1 MFLRPSGCYSRLP
14 RDKVST
20 SGLIMK
26 CLVCSQ
32 TLAIDFTLENIPS
45 QAQGFSKNK
54 NHSLKKQLTM
64 QLSQCS
70 GCGLVQYVGPTVPYF
85 QKAIRSNKLSESLT
99 KFRLVQFQNFLNM
112 SSEPIKSVFELGAGQ
127 GEHLDIFKRL
137 GVNTAG
143 VEGDAGS
150 CELCLRK
157 GHRVSHG
164 FLGPPSNT
172 QFDKMVKFD
181 ALLSFN
187 FIEHLP
193 KPRNT
198 LTQLSQLLIDGSLA
212 LFEVPNFDM
221 IIRHHLFNEFIP
233 DHRCYFTKNTF
244 RCLLSISGFEVV
256 SMDEIWDGY
265 VLSAI
270 AKKRVANHWSDM
282 SRSRSKMRDQ
292 IQRFFGQ
299 TDRFENAIWSAGH
312 QSLTTISNLEL
323 ANRVSCIIDSSEAK
337 QGTFAPA
344 SGLPVV
350 HPDVLKLGKI
360 KRILV
365 MAAGFN
371 KEIIKKLNTEFSSEI
386 SIATLDK
393 GMVIN
398 AKK

>member
-1 MFLRPSGCYSRLP
+1 
-14 RDKVST
+14 
-20 SGLIMK
+20 MK

-45 QAQGFSKNK
+45 QAQGFSKHK

-70 GCGLVQYVGPTVPYF
+70 GCGLVQYLGPTVPYF

-99 KFRLVQFQNFLNM
+99 KFRSVQFQDFLNM
-112 SSEPIKSVFELGAGQ
+112 SSEPITSVFELGAGQ

-150 CELCLRK
+150 CEVCLSK

-164 FLGPPSNT
+164 FIGPPSNT
-172 QFDKMVKFD
+172 QFDKVVKFD

-198 LTQLSQLLIDGSLA
+198 LTQLRQLLIDDGLA

-221 IIRHHLFNEFIP
+221 IIRHNLFNEFIP
-233 DHRCYFTKNTF
+233 DHRCYFTKDTF

-265 VLSAI
+265 VLSAVV
-270 AKKRVANHWSDM
+270 KKRAANNWSEM
-282 SRSRSKMRDQ
+282 SRSRVILRDQ
-292 IQRFFGQ
+292 IIEFFECA
-299 TDRFENAIWSAGH
+299 DRLENAVWSAGH
-312 QSLTTISNLEL
+312 QSLSTISNLEL
-323 ANRVSCIIDSSEAK
+323 VEHISCIIDSSGEK
-337 QGTFAPA
+337 QGNFAPG
-344 SGLPVV
+344 SGLPIV
-350 HPDVLKLGKI
+350 HPDTLYNGQI
-360 KRILV
+360 KRVLV
-365 MAAGFN
+365 MAAGYN
-371 KEIIKKLNTEFSSEI
+371 EEIIRFLKARFPNQI
-386 SIATLDK
+386 SLAQLDK
-393 GMVIN
+393 GVVSDVN
-398 AKK
+398 R